1 MRKITL
7 LAILFASFSFAANAA
22 NVLVE
27 NFGSVPVEQIQVG
40 ANKFWP
46 YVSQFT
52 GWDSQAPITI
62 STSTGMDKV
71 ATVRKTSTMDNHL
84 WLPAEKDADL
94 TISNIPAGNFTNLK
108 ISFAMTSNG
117 TGGDASKM
125 LLYCNDVQVTIPSTV
140 LGKNEYV
147 TVPEIA
153 LANAQTLNL
162 RFFIP
167 AANNPSGMGYRLDN
181 IKITGDEGGQS
192 ISNTAGDNVNIFA
205 ANGTVNFTTEK
216 SVNVTVFNTVG
227 QVIVNKMSEVGAN
240 QITLPK
246 GQLLIVKVGQKAV
259 KVKM

>member
-27 NFGSVPVEQIQVG
+27 NFGSVPVEQIQIG
-40 ANKFWP
+40 ANKYWP

-52 GWDSQAPITI
+52 GWDNQAPITF
-62 STSTGMDKV
+62 SN
-71 ATVRKTSTMDNHL
+71 TVENVTIRKTSALDNHA
-84 WLPAEKDADL
+84 WFPAAKESDL
-94 TISNIPAGNFTNLK
+94 IIDNIPAANFGNLK
-108 ISFAMTSNG
+108 ITFDITCNAD
-117 TGGDASKM
+117 GGDASK
-125 LLYCNDVQVTIPSTV
+125 LSLFCNDVAVNVPSMNV
-140 LGKNEYV
+140 GKNAFV

-153 LANAQTLNL
+153 LANAPTLKL
-162 RFFIP
+162 RFYFSP
-167 AANNPSGMGYRLDN
+167 ANNPTNMGYRIDN
-181 IKITGDEGGQS
+181 IKITGEAGQS
-192 ISNTAGDNVNIFA
+192 IATTTGDDLNIFV

-216 SVNVTVFNTVG
+216 SVKVTVFNTVG